1 MAVKEISEG
10 KAGSDGVL
18 LGESTYQAIR
28 QSILSCT
35 VSPGSMLTEAALMA
49 QYAVGKST
57 CRLALARLTQEGL
70 VRSVPRHGYTVVPVT
85 LKDVEEV
92 FALRLVLEPEAA
104 RLAAGKIDAK
114 ALLRI
119 DRSVRPNNVSKNQGN
134 RIDFFLDANREFHLA
149 IAAASGND
157 RLVRSIAALFDE
169 MIRLVALGFN
179 AENDNPQIADDHHQL
194 VEALEAGDGKLA
206 AKITRRHIEKF
217 RDMTMERVMRSLK
230 QDFEGKP
237 LALVGRA

>member
-1 MAVKEISEG
+1 
-10 KAGSDGVL
+10 
-18 LGESTYQAIR
+18 
-28 QSILSCT
+28 
-35 VSPGSMLTEAALMA
+35 
-49 QYAVGKST
+49 
-57 CRLALARLTQEGL
+57 
-70 VRSVPRHGYTVVPVT
+70 VPRHGYTVVPVT

-157 RLVRSIAALFDE
+157 RVVRSIAALFDE

-179 AENDNPQIADDHHQL
+179 APDDNPQIADDHRQL
-194 VEALEAGDGKLA
+194 VEALDAGDGKLA

-230 QDFEGKP
+230 QDFEVKP
-237 LALVGRA
+237 LASVGRG